1 MADRTSTWARSI
13 LPVLA
18 ALLLSP
24 VLQAQSGKDESKA
37 AKPDGT
43 ARLQI
48 EVTGGEDK
56 KPVTDASVYVKFTED
71 RVVLRDRRV
80 EFNLK
85 TNQNGIARS
94 PAIPQGRVLIQIVA
108 PGWKTF
114 GQWYD
119 IAREEQVIQ
128 INLERPAIR
137 WF

>member
-1 MADRTSTWARSI
+1 
-13 LPVLA
+13 
-18 ALLLSP
+18 
-24 VLQAQSGKDESKA
+24 
-37 AKPDGT
+37 
-43 ARLQI
+43 
-48 EVTGGEDK
+48 
-56 KPVTDASVYVKFTED
+56 VKFTED

-94 PAIPQGRVLIQIVA
+94 PAVPQGRILIQIVA

-114 GQWYD
+114 GQWYE

-128 INLERPAIR
+128 VNLERPAIR